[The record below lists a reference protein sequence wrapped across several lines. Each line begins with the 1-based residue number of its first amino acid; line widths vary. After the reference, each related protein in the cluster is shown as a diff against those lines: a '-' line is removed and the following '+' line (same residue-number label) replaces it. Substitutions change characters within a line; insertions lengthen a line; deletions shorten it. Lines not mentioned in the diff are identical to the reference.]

1 MTSAPDQ
8 PPAGPRRY
16 RQFIA
21 GEWADAAGGA
31 TFEDF
36 SPYDGSVFA
45 QVPASG
51 GADARRAVAAAAAA
65 FPAWRATPPAVRQR
79 LLLRAAD
86 IVERRK
92 PDLMRLMALETG
104 AVAAFS
110 GFQVEWA
117 AGFLRL
123 AAQWPYEYGGEIIP
137 VDAPGTQ
144 VMAVRQPLGVVA
156 GFSPWN
162 GAFNLAWRTIAPPLA
177 CGNTVILKPSE
188 EAPVSAGIAVAEILA
203 EAGFPAEAFNVIT
216 HAPGGAGPVADEFF
230 ASPDVRAISFTGSTA
245 IGRMLA
251 ERAGRHLKRIVL
263 ELGGFNPL
271 IVLRDANLD
280 DAVETAAFAAFFH
293 QGQICMNSR
302 KIIVERPVFDDFLT
316 AFTAKA
322 KSLRVGDPTDPA
334 SQLGPLI
341 NDRSVSNAKARIA
354 EAVAQGA
361 RVVTGGG
368 ADGRCFEPTVLVDV
382 PPGTALYC
390 EETFGPVVAVE
401 AVDDPQ
407 QAVQVANAT
416 PYGLTAAIMTTDTG
430 AAVQLAGAI
439 EAGVVNINGPTMY
452 AEPILPIGGVKESG
466 WGRFGRWSVENFT
479 DRNLI
484 TVHHGPPPRT
494 L

>member
-1 MTSAPDQ
+1 MTSAPD
-8 PPAGPRRY
+8 PSSVGPRHY
-16 RQFIA
+16 QQFIA
-21 GEWADAAGGA
+21 GEWAGAADGA

-36 SPYDGSVFA
+36 SPYDGSVVA
-45 QVPASG
+45 RVPAST
-51 GADARRAVAAAAAA
+51 GADAKRAVESAAAA
-65 FPAWRATPPAVRQR
+65 FPAWKATAPGTRQR

-92 PDLMRLMALETG
+92 ADLMRLMAVETG

-110 GFQVEWA
+110 GFPGQWA
-117 AGFLRL
+117 AGVLRL

-137 VDAPGTQ
+137 VDAPDTY
-144 VMAVRQPLGVVA
+144 VMAVRRPLGVVA

-203 EAGFPAEAFNVIT
+203 EAGFPAEGFNVIT
-216 HAPGGAGPVADEFF
+216 HAPGAAGPVADEVF

-302 KIIVERPVFDDFLT
+302 KIIVERPVFGDFLA
-316 AFTAKA
+316 AFT
-322 KSLRVGDPTDPA
+322 
-334 SQLGPLI
+334 
-341 NDRSVSNAKARIA
+341 AKARIA
-354 EAVAQGA
+354 EAVSQGA
-361 RVVTGGG
+361 RVITGGE
-368 ADGRCFEPTVLVDV
+368 ADGRCFQPTILVDV
-382 PPGTALYC
+382 PPGAALYC

-407 QAVQVANAT
+407 EAVRVANAT
-416 PYGLTAAIMTTDTG
+416 PYGLTAAILTEDTG
-430 AAVQLAGAI
+430 TAVQLAGAI

-452 AEPILPIGGVKESG
+452 AEPILPIGGGKESG
-466 WGRFGRWSVENFT
+466 WGRFGRWSAENFT

-484 TVHHGPPPRT
+484 TVHHGKPLRT